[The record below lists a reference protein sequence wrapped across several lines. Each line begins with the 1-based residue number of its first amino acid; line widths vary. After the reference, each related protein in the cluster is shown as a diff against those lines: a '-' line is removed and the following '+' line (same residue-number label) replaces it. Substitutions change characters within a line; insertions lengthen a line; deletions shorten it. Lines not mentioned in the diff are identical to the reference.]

1 MIIRRFLHWVRS
13 AAASERARGAGALA
27 RAYVAARLSPEERR
41 EAEAALLSLLDD
53 TSAAVRRAVAREL
66 GSELDIPRHLVLALA
81 RDQSDVAAL
90 VLARSPLLMASDLVD
105 CVEAGDA
112 LAQTAVAVRPGLPL
126 AVASA
131 LVAVGAPD
139 ALVALAENHGAPLPE
154 FLMHRMLDRHAKLPA
169 LREALLARPGL
180 PAAVRQRIAVA
191 VAEQLTA
198 FVARRRWLGMERA
211 EGAARESGERTVL
224 TIAATAPDEPSVAA
238 LVRQL
243 RQEGRLTPRLL
254 LRGLLSGEER
264 LFAGALAELAEVPPG
279 RVAALAGDERG
290 RGREAL
296 LERAGIPV
304 ALRPAFLVAWSACR
318 AYSGHRWEEGGPVGL
333 FRPILERVIAACA
346 SRGDADGDAL
356 TALLRR
362 FEAEIAREEARG
374 TAARLAESAALGA
387 LIEADRAVIEGQ
399 RSVSRPIAA

>member
-1 MIIRRFLHWVRS
+1 MIIRRFLLWVRS
-13 AAASERARGAGALA
+13 AAASERAQGAGALA
-27 RAYVAARLSPEERR
+27 RAYVSARLSPEERR

-53 TSAAVRRAVAREL
+53 TSSAVRRALAREL

-90 VLARSPLLMASDLVD
+90 VLARSPLLLASDLVD

-131 LVAVGAPD
+131 LAAVGAPD
-139 ALVALAENHGAPLPE
+139 ALVTLAENHSAAVPE
-154 FLMHRMLDRHAKLPA
+154 FLMHRMLERHAKLPA
-169 LREALLARPGL
+169 LREALLARPDL
-180 PAAVRQRIAVA
+180 PAAVRQRIAAA

-198 FVARRRWLGMERA
+198 FVTGRRWLGAERA
-211 EGAARESGERTVL
+211 EGAAREAGERTTL
-224 TIAATAPDEPSVAA
+224 AIAAAAPDEPALVA

-243 RQEGRLTPRLL
+243 RAMGRLTPRLL

-264 LFAGALAELAEVPPG
+264 LFACALAELAEVPPG

-296 LERAGIPV
+296 LERAGIPD
-304 ALRPAFLVAWSACR
+304 ALRPAFLAAWSACR
-318 AYSGHRWEEGGPVGL
+318 SCSSGQREEGVAIGLSRPV
-333 FRPILERVIAACA
+333 LERVIAACA

-362 FEAEIAREEARG
+362 FEAETAREEARG
-374 TAARLAESAALGA
+374 MAARLAENAALGA
-387 LIEADRAVIEGQ
+387 LIEADRAIIDGQ
-399 RSVSRPIAA
+399 RPSTRLIAA

>member
-1 MIIRRFLHWVRS
+1 MIIRRFLLWVRS

-27 RAYVAARLSPEERR
+27 RAYVSARLSPEERR
-41 EAEAALLSLLDD
+41 EVEAALLSLLDD
-53 TSAAVRRAVAREL
+53 TSSAVRRALAREL

-126 AVASA
+126 AVATA

-139 ALVALAENHGAPLPE
+139 ALVALAENHSAALPE
-154 FLMHRMLDRHAKLPA
+154 FLMHRMLERHAKLPV
-169 LREALLARPGL
+169 LREALLARPDL

-198 FVARRRWLGMERA
+198 FVTGRRWLGTERA
-211 EGAARESGERTVL
+211 EGAAREAGERTVL
-224 TIAATAPDEPSVAA
+224 TIAATAPDEPSLAA

-264 LFAGALAELAEVPPG
+264 LFACALAELAEVPPG

-296 LERAGIPV
+296 LERAGIPG
-304 ALRPAFLVAWSACR
+304 ALRPAFLAAWSACR
-318 AYSGHRWEEGGPVGL
+318 ACSGHRWEEGGSVGL
-333 FRPILERVIAACA
+333 SRPILERVIAACT

-362 FEAEIAREEARG
+362 FEAEVAREEARG
-374 TAARLAESAALGA
+374 MAARLAENAALGA
-387 LIEADRAVIEGQ
+387 LIEADRAVIDGQ
-399 RSVSRPIAA
+399 RPASRLIAA